1 MGSLGRLAYLR
12 PCEDDDDGFLYDVF
26 CTTWEN
32 EVAAL
37 PNPNLARHVLRIQ
50 HIAQE
55 RRFASRYP
63 GHQRFVVLVDGED
76 AGRVYV
82 HEGLSTLHVIDLT
95 LLPEFRSEGV
105 GTRLVGDLL
114 AHATEREVP
123 VTLRLPR
130 RNKRAGEL
138 YTSHGFRLV
147 RVDDL
152 DSYLEWTPPAGS
164 SASAGSAQ
172 GDADSLADAGCV

>member
-37 PNPNLARHVLRIQ
+37 PNPNLAQHVLRIQ

-63 GHQRFVVLVDGED
+63 GHHRFVVLVDGED

-82 HEGLSTLHVIDLT
+82 HEGHSSLHVIDLT
-95 LLPEFRSEGV
+95 LLPAFRSAGV
-105 GTRLVGDLL
+105 GTRLARDVFGY
-114 AHATEREVP
+114 AAERGMS
-123 VTLRLPR
+123 VTLRVPR
-130 RNKRAGEL
+130 RNRRACEL
-138 YTSHGFRLV
+138 YSSLGFRLV

-152 DSYLEWTPPAGS
+152 DNYFEWRPPE
-164 SASAGSAQ
+164 ASADLLPEAE
-172 GDADSLADAGCV
+172 CV

>member
-1 MGSLGRLAYLR
+1 MRSLGRLSYLR
-12 PCEDDDDGFLYDVF
+12 PCEDNDDGFVYDVF

-63 GHQRFVVLVDGED
+63 GHHRFVVMVDGED

-82 HEGLSTLHVIDLT
+82 HEGHSALHIIDLT
-95 LLPEFRSEGV
+95 LLPEFRSDGV
-105 GTRLVGDLL
+105 GTRLARDLL
-114 AHATEREVP
+114 AYATERGMS
-123 VTLRLPR
+123 VTLRVPR
-130 RNKRAGEL
+130 RNQRAGAL
-138 YTSHGFRLV
+138 YSSLGFELV

-152 DSYLEWTPPAGS
+152 DSYLEWAPQAPVQPS
-164 SASAGSAQ
+164 Q
-172 GDADSLADAGCV
+172 EQADQLAEADCI

>member
-1 MGSLGRLAYLR
+1 MGSLGRLADLR

-37 PNPNLARHVLRIQ
+37 PNPNLAQHVLRIQ
-50 HIAQE
+50 HTAQE
-55 RRFASRYP
+55 RRIASRYP

-95 LLPEFRSEGV
+95 LLPAFRSEGV
-105 GTRLVGDLL
+105 GTRLVRDLF
-114 AHATEREVP
+114 AHATERGLS
-123 VTLRLPR
+123 VTLRVPR
-130 RNKRAGEL
+130 RNRRASAL
-138 YTSHGFRLV
+138 YSSLGFRLV

-152 DSYLEWTPPAGS
+152 DSYFEWTPPEEVAPA
-164 SASAGSAQ
+164 ASDG
-172 GDADSLADAGCV
+172 GADRLPETECV